1 MGGKLGLSNGLDTGF
16 GVATLAVGV
25 AVDSGACVIVVAC
38 VGATPS
44 LSPVLAASKKGTTG
58 GGCSDSVPAAKFCAP
73 AQRPREGVC
82 QFPERVLVRLTQPA
96 VPVVHPLESSSEW
109 THPTPSQV
117 AGIK

>member
-1 MGGKLGLSNGLDTGF
+1 M
-16 GVATLAVGV
+16 
-25 AVDSGACVIVVAC
+25 DSGACVIVVAC

-44 LSPVLAASKKGTTG
+44 LSLVLAASKKGTTG
-58 GGCSDSVPAAKFCAP
+58 GGCSDSVPAATFCAP
-73 AQRPREGVC
+73 AQRLREGVC
-82 QFPERVLVRLTQPA
+82 QFPERVSVRLTQPA